1 MRTHYESLKVTE
13 DAPPEVIRAAYRALS
28 LKYHPD
34 RCGGSAQSQRMM
46 QSLNEAYAVLS
57 DARRR
62 ASYDDDLLRQRQPQ
76 AQRTPQATTR
86 PPANHRGPKVPR
98 HARHH
103 VRLPLA
109 PRPVWL
115 KSGLALLSD
124 ARLVLP
130 VVALIWWIVYRRIT
144 HG

>member
-34 RCGGSAQSQRMM
+34 RCGGSVQSQRMM

-57 DARRR
+57 DARKR
-62 ASYDDDLLRQRQPQ
+62 ANYDGDLLRQRQPQ
-76 AQRTPQATTR
+76 RAAHATTR
-86 PPANHRGPKVPR
+86 PSVNRGSRSPKPVR
-98 HARHH
+98 HG

-124 ARLVLP
+124 ARLVVP
-130 VVALIWWIVYRRIT
+130 VVAVIWWIVYHRIT

>member
-1 MRTHYESLKVTE
+1 MRTHYDSLKVTE

-57 DARRR
+57 DSRKR
-62 ASYDDDLLRQRQPQ
+62 AGYDGDLLRQRQP
-76 AQRTPQATTR
+76 RTTSR
-86 PPANHRGPKVPR
+86 PPENQTERRVKP
-98 HARHH
+98 ARHG

-124 ARLVLP
+124 ARLVVP
-130 VVALIWWIVYRRIT
+130 VVAVIWWIVYRRIT

>member
-34 RCGGSAQSQRMM
+34 RCGGSAQSQHMM
-46 QSLNEAYAVLS
+46 QALNEAYAVLS

-62 ASYDDDLLRQRQPQ
+62 ASYDGDLLRQRQPQ
-76 AQRTPQATTR
+76 RTSHTAPR
-86 PPANHRGPKVPR
+86 PPVNGVSSRSPKPVR
-98 HARHH
+98 HN

-115 KSGLALLSD
+115 KTSLFLLSD
-124 ARLVLP
+124 ARLVVP
-130 VVALIWWIVYRRIT
+130 VVAVIWWIVYRRIT
-144 HG
+144 QG

>member
-1 MRTHYESLKVTE
+1 MRTHYDSLKVTE

-62 ASYDDDLLRQRQPQ
+62 ANYDGDLLRQRQPQ
-76 AQRTPQATTR
+76 GRAQAASRPQMNRAAR
-86 PPANHRGPKVPR
+86 SPKPVR
-98 HARHH
+98 HD

-115 KSGLALLSD
+115 KSSLALLSD
-124 ARLVLP
+124 ARLVVP
-130 VVALIWWIVYRRIT
+130 VVAVIWWVVYRRIT